1 MLTTTLAVDPPFFL
15 IETLVDETLMV
26 QFGGPLPPGTP
37 SLETSRQGVLS
48 TTVPPETIDCD
59 LMLAELLMPVVYAI
73 FGRVG
78 C

>member
-1 MLTTTLAVDPPFFL
+1 
-15 IETLVDETLMV
+15 MV
-26 QFGGPLPPGTP
+26 QFGGPLPPGSP

-48 TTVPPETIDCD
+48 TAVVPETIDCD
-59 LMLAELLMPVVYAI
+59 LMLAELLMPEVYAI